1 MINYTF
7 FKSPATV
14 NSNVQKYLQNFQK
27 LNLYS
32 RKTENVQ
39 ISLNASVHKSMPNFF
54 AKIVQSA
61 YFFVRLFKEL

>member
-27 LNLYS
+27 LNLYC
-32 RKTENVQ
+32 KFP
-39 ISLNASVHKSMPNFF
+39 LNTSVHKSMPNFF